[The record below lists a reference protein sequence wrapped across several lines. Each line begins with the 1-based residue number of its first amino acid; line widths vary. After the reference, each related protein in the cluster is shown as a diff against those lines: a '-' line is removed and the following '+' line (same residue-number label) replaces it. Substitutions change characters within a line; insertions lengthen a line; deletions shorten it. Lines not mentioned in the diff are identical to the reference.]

1 MEIIIQIRPLT
12 KALDLLQLL
21 LTDLEVMEQQ
31 LNLKTEIE
39 TYQRQRQL
47 SQLLKMPIHRQTGPL
62 DTMLLVS
69 FTSLDQNNI
78 ATSCHFI
85 YIIKFIPLTAT
96 KNDIL

>member
-21 LTDLEVMEQQ
+21 LTDLEVMGLQ

-39 TYQRQRQL
+39 TYQPQRQL
-47 SQLLKMPIHRQTGPL
+47 SQLLKMPIRRQTGPL
-62 DTMLLVS
+62 DIMLLVS

-78 ATSCHFI
+78 AICCHFI
-85 YIIKFIPLTAT
+85 YIIKFITLTAT
-96 KNDIL
+96 KTDIL